1 MHEDKQLQRKIQKVG
16 SLVQQIEAI
25 ADPSLRAS
33 TRELVQLLM
42 EVHGAALDRALEITA
57 DAGEA
62 GMKIIEQLGA
72 DPVVSSVLVIYGL
85 HPDDLQT
92 RVARAVAELQPKFRH
107 EGNQLE
113 LLQVDAEGGVRVR
126 VTPAKHACASTGN
139 TLRTT
144 VEDALYSAAP
154 DIASVSVEGLDG
166 KAATGFVS
174 LENLLP
180 DRLQSA
186 AGAKPFAETPAP
198 VETGVSERTPAS

>member
-57 DAGEA
+57 DAGET
-62 GMKIIEQLGA
+62 GMQIIEQLGN
-72 DPVVSSVLVIYGL
+72 DPVVSSLLVIYGL

-92 RVARAVAELQPKFRH
+92 RVARAIAELQPKLRH
-107 EGNQLE
+107 EGNELE

-126 VTPAKHACASTGN
+126 VTLAKHACASTGN
-139 TLRTT
+139 TLRATI
-144 VEDALYSAAP
+144 EDALYSAAP
-154 DIASVSVEGLDG
+154 DITSVSVEGLDG
-166 KAATGFVS
+166 KAAVGFVS

-180 DRLQSA
+180 GHLQSG
-186 AGAKPFAETPAP
+186 AGPKSFAETAASVEAGASEPGPAN
-198 VETGVSERTPAS
+198 